1 MSDVAGQTIVITG
14 AASGLGRAWTEG
26 FCADGATV
34 IAADINEEGLASLTS
49 NGVHLIRCDVTVND
63 DVEGAVSLA
72 MERTGR
78 LDVVFNNAG
87 VGYRHTV
94 ESSPLGA
101 FEQHV
106 AIHLFGCVY
115 GMRAAIPI
123 MRQQGRGRIINTISR
138 VAEGGQPRSSAYGAA
153 KAGIWAMSRAVAQ
166 EVSDA
171 NILVNMLIPGPTN
184 TPIWGRDL
192 PQLQPPEATYP
203 TARMLATL
211 PDDGPTGKVFW
222 DEAEYPMFDSENK
235 LDSKTR

>member
-1 MSDVAGQTIVITG
+1 MTHVAGQTIVITG
-14 AASGLGRAWTEG
+14 AASGIGRAWVEG

-34 IAADINEEGLASLTS
+34 IAADINKEGLASLTS
-49 NGVHLIRCDVTVND
+49 NGVYPMTCDVTVTED
-63 DVEGAVSLA
+63 IDAMIALA

-78 LDVVFNNAG
+78 VDAIFNNAG
-87 VGYRHTV
+87 VAYGHSV
-94 ESSPLGA
+94 EDSPPCA

-123 MRQQGRGRIINTISR
+123 MRDQGRGRIINTISR
-138 VAEGGQPRSSAYGAA
+138 QAEEARPRSSAYSAA
-153 KAGIWAMSRAVAQ
+153 KAAIWATSRAVAQ

-171 NILVNMLIPGPTN
+171 NILVNMLIPGPTR

-192 PQLQPPEATYP
+192 PRLQPPEATYP

-211 PDDGPTGKVFW
+211 PDDGPNGKVFW
-222 DEAEYPMFDSENK
+222 NEEEYPMFDPDNK
-235 LDSKTR
+235 PGSRSR

>member
-1 MSDVAGQTIVITG
+1 MNDVNGQTIVITG

-26 FCADGATV
+26 FCSEGATV
-34 IAADINEEGLASLTS
+34 IAADINEEGLAALKS
-49 NGVHLIRCDVTVND
+49 NGVHAIRCDVTIND
-63 DVEGAVSLA
+63 DVVRMIDLA

-78 LDVVFNNAG
+78 VDALFNNAG
-87 VGYRHTV
+87 VGYRHSV
-94 ESSPLGA
+94 EDSPLGA
-101 FEQHV
+101 FEHHV

-123 MRQQGRGRIINTISR
+123 MRKQGRGRIINTISR
-138 VAEGGQPRSSAYGAA
+138 VAEGAQSRSSAYGAA
-153 KAGIWAMSRAVAQ
+153 KAGIWATSRAVAR
-166 EVSDA
+166 EVGDT

-192 PQLQPPEATYP
+192 PKLQPPEATYP

-222 DEAEYPMFDSENK
+222 NEEEYPMFDPDNK
-235 LDSKTR
+235 LDTQTR